1 MHQTVREFA
10 IRAVP
15 CAENLKF
22 EISDQAAIRTIA
34 TTLVRYLMLCFTSPA
49 MRNRFSQITDW
60 GADEFRSNA
69 EHRNEWPLVDYA
81 LLFIKEYRDIC
92 GQDGGIAELATA
104 MAQKLS
110 ENLAPYP
117 EGSFVDFHTG
127 GNDRQTTHVNKYQE
141 TSQDIEYRTLN
152 ATKPLLPHAVRVLLM
167 CTQEDGYVKCQT
179 PLMISIQ
186 KRVSAVTRLL
196 LDQNVVVDTMDK
208 SGRTAL
214 HYVAAADAGRW
225 SPQHDAAENGNV
237 VLAGL
242 LVDQGADV
250 SAADRNG
257 WTPLLA
263 AAENGHESLAR
274 LLLDR
279 GADVSAADRNGW
291 TPLLAAVENGH
302 EALARL
308 LLHRGA
314 DVSTPDNNCRTPLL
328 AAAMKGH
335 KMIARLLLGWGADI
349 STADLNGWTPLLAAI
364 ENGHEA
370 LARLLLHQG
379 ADRYT
384 AVRNGWTPLHAAAKN
399 GHEALALVL
408 VGRGADVM
416 AVDRDGR
423 TPLHVAANSGHDG
436 LVRLLTAATAPP
448 SSQ

>member
-263 AAENGHESLAR
+263 A
-274 LLLDR
+274 
-279 GADVSAADRNGW
+279 
-291 TPLLAAVENGH
+291 VENGH

-416 AVDRDGR
+416 AVDREGR